1 MAVEQ
6 NQQNNFD
13 TFAKSSNNDD
23 SNITDS
29 NSNSNSHNENIF
41 NVNIHSIFPF
51 NRFCVFIV
59 NIYFIFIN

>member
-13 TFAKSSNNDD
+13 TFEKSSNNDD

-29 NSNSNSHNENIF
+29 NSNSHNENIF
-41 NVNIHSIFPF
+41 
-51 NRFCVFIV
+51 IV
-59 NIYFIFIN
+59 KIYFIFIN